1 MRNPNLVWRQP
12 NDSPF
17 TFKELAIGQFFVARY
32 EINEYLRSPRGRHF
46 IAICSKVSDTS
57 YEVNNILVLINTT
70 NKKPKKTKGYILPN
84 APVFKVTDEKSKIIE
99 DPWQNLRYQI
109 L

>member
-32 EINEYLRSPRGRHF
+32 EINEYLRRPNGRHN
-46 IAICSKVSDTS
+46 IVLCTKVSETC
-57 YEVNNILVLINTT
+57 YETNNVLLLVTT